1 MQNFHYFC
9 TVEYFGLISS
19 KLNIA
24 VKQVA
29 ATVALLNENAT
40 IPFIARYRKEK
51 TGSLDEVQIAA
62 IAEEYHRCLE
72 IDDRK
77 ATILKT
83 IEEQGKLTDELRM
96 RIEQC
101 WDATE
106 LEDIYLPYKPHR
118 KTRADVARE
127 QGYEPLAQALFA
139 QRREGDEAMRRI
151 GEKLKAKG
159 EEAKKAEEAL
169 QGARDI
175 MAEWISQDEQAR
187 NGMRRE
193 FGYSAMITTKV
204 VKGKADEAEAQK
216 YKDYFAINEPLR
228 RISSHRLLAIR
239 RAEAEGYIR
248 VDISPDSEK
257 ALDKLA
263 RLFLK
268 NNSDAAYQVELAME
282 DSYKR
287 LLKPAIETE
296 AAAASK
302 EKADTEAI
310 RVFADNLRQL
320 LLESPLGQ
328 KRVLAVDPG
337 FRTGCKVVVLSAQ
350 GDLLQ
355 HTVVMLNNK
364 QSIETLQRLV
374 HQYQIEAIAIG
385 NGTASRE
392 AEQMVRVALEAKG
405 DRAPQKSADFSG
417 TPLAT
422 RREVQVFVVSE
433 SGASVYSASK
443 IAREE
448 FPNEDVTV
456 RGAVSIGRRLMD
468 PLAELVKID
477 PKSIGVGQYQHD
489 VNQTRLAE
497 SLQQTVESVVNHVGV
512 DVNTA
517 SKHIL
522 TYISGLGPTLAQNIV
537 NYRSENGP
545 FKSRKELLKVPKM
558 GAKTYEQAAGFLR
571 VTNSDMPLDNSAVHP
586 ESYAIV
592 ERMAKD
598 MGCKVSDLMSEKSL
612 REKID
617 LKKYVTG
624 QVGMP
629 TLKDIMQELEKPSR
643 DPREQIEEWHFDE
656 SVHTIDDLQVGM
668 VLPGII
674 TNISNFGAFCDVGVH
689 KDGLIHI
696 SEMANRRISNPNEVV
711 SLHQHVRV
719 RVIDIDRARGRIQL
733 SLKGV

>member
-1 MQNFHYFC
+1 MEN
-9 TVEYFGLISS
+9 FGLIASH
-19 KLNIA
+19 LGLA

-62 IAEEYHRCLE
+62 IAEEYHHYLE
-72 IDDRK
+72 IEDRK

-83 IEEQGKLTDELRM
+83 IEEQNKLTNELRI

-118 KTRADVARE
+118 KTRADIARE
-127 QGYEPLAQALFA
+127 QGYEPLATAIFE
-139 QRREGDEAMRRI
+139 QRMPLDKI
-151 GEKLKAKG
+151 LHKIQNS
-159 EEAKKAEEAL
+159 EEAL

-175 MAEWISQDEQAR
+175 IAEWISQDEKAR
-187 NGMRRE
+187 NSMRRE
-193 FGYSAMITTKV
+193 FSYTAIITTKV
-204 VKGKADEAEAQK
+204 VKDKANELEAQK
-216 YKDYFAINEPLR
+216 YKDYFAINEPLK

-239 RAEAEGYIR
+239 RAENEGFIR
-248 VDISPDSEK
+248 VDISPDREK

-263 RLFLK
+263 HLYLR

-296 AAAASK
+296 FAASSK
-302 EKADTEAI
+302 EKADAEAI

-350 GDLLQ
+350 GDLLH

-364 QSIETLQRLV
+364 QSIEILQRLV
-374 HQYQIEAIAIG
+374 QQYQIEAIAIG

-392 AEQMVRVALEAKG
+392 TEQMVRVSLDTIASTPYTIHHI
-405 DRAPQKSADFSG
+405 PQI
-417 TPLAT
+417 
-422 RREVQVFVVSE
+422 FVVSE

-489 VNQTRLAE
+489 VNQSRLAG
-497 SLQQTVESVVNHVGV
+497 SLQQTVESVVNSVGV

-537 NYRSENGP
+537 DYRSENGA

-571 VTNSDMPLDNSAVHP
+571 VTNSNMPLDNSAVHP
-586 ESYAIV
+586 ESYPIV
-592 ERMAKD
+592 EKMARD
-598 MGCKVSDLMSEKSL
+598 MGCQVSDLMNNASL
-612 REKID
+612 REMID
-617 LKKYVTG
+617 LKKYVSE

-629 TLKDIMQELEKPSR
+629 TLMDIMRELEKPSR
-643 DPREQIEEWHFDE
+643 DPRQQLEEWHFDE
-656 SVHTIDDLQVGM
+656 NVHTIDDLQVGM
-668 VLPGII
+668 VLPGIV
-674 TNISNFGAFCDVGVH
+674 TNIANFGAFCDIGVH

-696 SEMANRRISNPNEVV
+696 SEMANRRISNPAEVV
-711 SLHQHVRV
+711 NLHQHVMV
-719 RVIDIDRARGRIQL
+719 KVIDIDKSRGRIQL
-733 SLKGV
+733 SLRGV

>member
-1 MQNFHYFC
+1 MTDFSK
-9 TVEYFGLISS
+9 LISS
-19 KLNIA
+19 RIGVA
-24 VKQVA
+24 ATQVA
-29 ATVALLNENAT
+29 ATIALLNENAT
-40 IPFIARYRKEK
+40 IPFIARYRKER
-51 TGSLDEVQIAA
+51 TGSLDEVQISQ
-62 IAEEYHRCLE
+62 IADEYHRYLE

-77 ATILKT
+77 ATILNT
-83 IEEQGKLTDELRM
+83 IAEQGKLTDELRM

-101 WDATE
+101 WDTTE

-127 QGYEPLAQALFA
+127 QGYEPLAQAIFA
-139 QRREGDEAMRRI
+139 QRREGDEAIKRLGKER
-151 GEKLKAKG
+151 
-159 EEAKKAEEAL
+159 EEAL

-175 MAEWISQDEQAR
+175 IAEWINQDERAR
-187 NGMRRE
+187 QSIRRE
-193 FGYSAMITTKV
+193 FSYSAIISTKV
-204 VKGKADEAEAQK
+204 VKGKESDPEAQK
-216 YKDYFAINEPLR
+216 YKDYFSVSEPLR
-228 RISSHRLLAIR
+228 RITSHRLLAIR
-239 RAEAEGYIR
+239 RAENEGFIR
-248 VDISPDSEK
+248 VDISPDREK

-263 RLFLK
+263 HLFLRS
-268 NNSDAAYQVELAME
+268 NSDVSYQVEQAME

-296 AAAASK
+296 FAANSK

-310 RVFADNLRQL
+310 QVFANNLRQL

-328 KRVLAVDPG
+328 KRVLAIDPG

-350 GDLLQ
+350 GDLLH
-355 HTVVMLNNK
+355 HTVVFLNTK
-364 QSIETLQRLV
+364 QATTTLQSLI

-392 AEQMVRVALEAKG
+392 TEQMVRFAIENYELRIKNS
-405 DRAPQKSADFSG
+405 P
-417 TPLAT
+417 
-422 RREVQVFVVSE
+422 QVFVVSE
-433 SGASVYSASK
+433 SGASIYSASK

-448 FPNEDVTV
+448 FPHEDVTV

-489 VNQTRLAE
+489 VNQTRLGE
-497 SLQQTVESVVNHVGV
+497 SLQQTVESVVNCVGV

-537 NYRSENGP
+537 NYRQENGAFP
-545 FKSRKELLKVPKM
+545 NRKALLKVPKM

-571 VTNSDMPLDNSAVHP
+571 VTNSDNPLDNSAVHP

-598 MGCKVSDLMSEKSL
+598 LHCTVADLMQQPEL
-612 REKID
+612 RKQID
-617 LKKYVTG
+617 LSRYVTNA
-624 QVGMP
+624 VGIP
-629 TLKDIMQELEKPSR
+629 TLTDILRELEKPSR
-643 DPREQIEEWHFDE
+643 DPRTQLEEFHFDE

-674 TNISNFGAFCDVGVH
+674 TNIANFGAFCDIGVH

-696 SEMANRRISNPNEVV
+696 SEMANRRISSPNEVV
-711 SLHQHVRV
+711 SLHQQVRV
-719 RVIDIDRARGRIQL
+719 RVIDIDYARGRIQL
-733 SLKGV
+733 SLK

>member
-1 MQNFHYFC
+1 M
-9 TVEYFGLISS
+9 EYFGLISNKIGVS
-19 KLNIA
+19 A
-24 VKQVA
+24 KQIA

-62 IAEEYHRCLE
+62 IADEYHRYLE
-72 IDDRK
+72 IEDRK

-83 IEEQGKLTDELRM
+83 IEEQGKLTNELRA
-96 RIEQC
+96 RIEQS

-127 QGYEPLAQALFA
+127 QGYEPLALALFE
-139 QRREGDEAMRRI
+139 QKRE
-151 GEKLKAKG
+151 G
-159 EEAKKAEEAL
+159 EEAIKRLGEKRDEAL

-175 MAEWISQDEQAR
+175 IAEWISQDEKAR
-187 NGMRRE
+187 NSIRRE
-193 FGYSAMITTKV
+193 FTYSALLTTKV
-204 VKGKADEAEAQK
+204 VKGKETEEEAQK
-216 YKDYFAINEPLR
+216 YRDYFAVKEPLK

-248 VDISPDSEK
+248 VDISPDGEK

-263 RLFLK
+263 HLFLK
-268 NNSDAAYQVELAME
+268 TNSDATYQVELAME

-287 LLKPAIETE
+287 LLKPSIETE
-296 AAAASK
+296 FAALSK
-302 EKADTEAI
+302 DKADEEAI
-310 RVFADNLRQL
+310 RVFAQNLRQL

-328 KRVLAVDPG
+328 KRVLALDPG
-337 FRTGCKVVVLSAQ
+337 FRTGCKTVVLNAQ
-350 GDLLQ
+350 GDLLF
-355 HTVVMLNNK
+355 HTVVFVNNVASTK
-364 QSIETLQRLV
+364 TLQQLIA
-374 HQYQIEAIAIG
+374 QYQIEAIAIG

-392 AEQMVRVALEAKG
+392 TEQMVRVALE
-405 DRAPQKSADFSG
+405 SLTHHT
-417 TPLAT
+417 TP
-422 RREVQVFVVSE
+422 QVFVVSE

-448 FPNEDVTV
+448 FPDEDVTV

-489 VNQTRLAE
+489 VNQTRLGE

-522 TYISGLGPTLAQNIV
+522 TYISGLGPAIAQNIV
-537 NYRSENGP
+537 NYRSENGAFP
-545 FKSRKELLKVPKM
+545 NRKALLKVPKM

-571 VTNSDMPLDNSAVHP
+571 VTNSDNVLDNSAVHP
-586 ESYAIV
+586 ESYGIV
-592 ERMAKD
+592 EQMAKD
-598 MGCKVSDLMSEKSL
+598 LRCKVADLMSNAEL
-612 REKID
+612 RKQID
-617 LKKYVTG
+617 LQRYVTDK
-624 QVGMP
+624 VGLP
-629 TLKDIMQELEKPSR
+629 TLQDIIKELEKPSR
-643 DPREQIEEWHFDE
+643 DPREQLEEWHFDE
-656 SVHTIDDLQVGM
+656 NVHTINDLQVGM
-668 VLPGII
+668 VLPGIV
-674 TNISNFGAFCDVGVH
+674 TNIANFGAFVDVGVH

-696 SEMANRRISNPNEVV
+696 SEMANRRINNPSEVV
-711 SLHQHVRV
+711 SLHQHVMV
-719 RVIDIDRARGRIQL
+719 KVIDIDKSRGRIQL
-733 SLKGV
+733 SLKK

>member
-1 MQNFHYFC
+1 MTDFSK
-9 TVEYFGLISS
+9 LISS
-19 KLNIA
+19 HIGVA
-24 VKQVA
+24 AAQVA
-29 ATVALLNENAT
+29 ATIALLNENAT
-40 IPFIARYRKEK
+40 IPFIARYRKER
-51 TGSLDEVQIAA
+51 TGSLDEVQISK
-62 IAEEYHRCLE
+62 IADEYHRFLE
-72 IDDRK
+72 LDDRK

-83 IEEQGKLTDELRM
+83 IEEQGKLTTELRQ
-96 RIEQC
+96 RIEQS

-127 QGYEPLAQALFA
+127 QGLEPLAIAIFA
-139 QRREGDEAMRRI
+139 QRKE
-151 GEKLKAKG
+151 G
-159 EEAKKAEEAL
+159 EEAMKRLGDKREESL

-175 MAEWISQDEQAR
+175 IAEWISQDEKAR
-187 NGMRRE
+187 NDIRRE
-193 FGYSAMITTKV
+193 FTYTAMITTKL
-204 VKGKADEAEAQK
+204 VKSKEDDPEAQK

-239 RAEAEGYIR
+239 RAESEGFIR
-248 VDISPDSEK
+248 VDISPDREK

-263 RLFLK
+263 YQFLR
-268 NNSDAAYQVELAME
+268 NNNDAAYQVELAME

-296 AAAASK
+296 FAASSK
-302 EKADTEAI
+302 EKADAEAI

-328 KRVLAVDPG
+328 KRVMALDPG

-350 GDLLQ
+350 GDLLK
-355 HTVVMLNNK
+355 HTVVFLNTK
-364 QSIETLQRLV
+364 QASDTLQQLI

-392 AEQMVRVALEAKG
+392 TEQMVRFAIG
-405 DRAPQKSADFSG
+405 DK
-417 TPLAT
+417 AT
-422 RREVQVFVVSE
+422 EPQVFVVSE

-448 FPNEDVTV
+448 FPDEDVTV

-489 VNQTRLAE
+489 VNQSRLAE
-497 SLQQTVESVVNHVGV
+497 SLQQTVESVVNRVGV

-537 NYRSENGP
+537 NYRQEHGAFPN
-545 FKSRKELLKVPKM
+545 RKALLKVPKM

-571 VTNSDMPLDNSAVHP
+571 VTNSDNVLDNSAVHP
-586 ESYAIV
+586 ESYPIV

-598 MGCKVSDLMSEKSL
+598 LDCTVSDLMTKEEL
-612 REKID
+612 RKKID
-617 LKKYVTG
+617 LQRYVSAE
-624 QVGMP
+624 VGLP
-629 TLKDIMQELEKPSR
+629 TLTDILHELEKPSR
-643 DPREQIEEWHFDE
+643 DPRTQIEEFHFDD
-656 SVHTIDDLQVGM
+656 SVHSIEDLQVGM

-674 TNISNFGAFCDVGVH
+674 TNIANFGAFCDIGVH

-696 SEMANRRISNPNEVV
+696 SEMTTRRINNPSEIV

-719 RVIDIDRARGRIQL
+719 RVIDIDQARGRIQL
-733 SLKGV
+733 SLKS

>member
-1 MQNFHYFC
+1 MTDFS
-9 TVEYFGLISS
+9 TIISS
-19 KLNIA
+19 RIGVA
-24 VKQVA
+24 ATQVA
-29 ATVALLNENAT
+29 ATIALLNENAT
-40 IPFIARYRKEK
+40 IPFIARYRKER
-51 TGSLDEVQIAA
+51 TGSLDEVQISQ
-62 IAEEYHRCLE
+62 IAEEYHRFLE
-72 IDDRK
+72 IDERK

-83 IEEQGKLTDELRM
+83 IDEQGKLTDELQR
-96 RIEQC
+96 RIEQS

-127 QGYEPLAQALFA
+127 QGLEPLATAIFA
-139 QRREGDEAMRRI
+139 QKRE
-151 GEKLKAKG
+151 G
-159 EEAKKAEEAL
+159 EEAIRRLGKEREASL

-175 MAEWISQDEQAR
+175 IAEWISQDEHAR
-187 NGMRRE
+187 QQIRRE
-193 FGYSAMITTKV
+193 FSYSAIITTKV
-204 VKGKADEAEAQK
+204 IKGKESDPEAQK
-216 YKDYFAINEPLR
+216 YKDYFAVNEPLR

-239 RAEAEGYIR
+239 RAENEGFIR
-248 VDISPDSEK
+248 VDISPDREK

-263 RLFLK
+263 HCFLRSS
-268 NNSDAAYQVELAME
+268 SDASYQVELAME

-287 LLKPAIETE
+287 LLKPSIETE
-296 AAAASK
+296 FAASSK
-302 EKADTEAI
+302 EKADAEAI

-328 KRVLAVDPG
+328 KRVLALDPG

-350 GDLLQ
+350 GDLLK
-355 HTVVMLNNK
+355 HTVVFLNTK
-364 QSIETLQRLV
+364 QATDTIQQLV

-392 AEQMVRVALEAKG
+392 TEQMVRFALSNTPSPIANSQSPIAN
-405 DRAPQKSADFSG
+405 RQSPQ
-417 TPLAT
+417 L
-422 RREVQVFVVSE
+422 FVVSE

-443 IAREE
+443 TAREE
-448 FPNEDVTV
+448 FPDEDVTV

-497 SLQQTVESVVNHVGV
+497 SLQQTVESVVNRVGV

-522 TYISGLGPTLAQNIV
+522 TYISGLGPALAQNIV
-537 NYRSENGP
+537 NYRQEHGAFPN
-545 FKSRKELLKVPKM
+545 RKALLKVPKM

-571 VTNSDMPLDNSAVHP
+571 VTNSDNPLDNSAVHP

-598 MGCKVSDLMSEKSL
+598 LRCTVSNLMSRADL
-612 REKID
+612 RQQID
-617 LKKYVTG
+617 LPRYVTNE
-624 QVGMP
+624 VGIP
-629 TLKDIMQELEKPSR
+629 TLTDILRELEKPSR
-643 DPREQIEEWHFDE
+643 DPRTQLEEFHFDE

-674 TNISNFGAFCDVGVH
+674 TNIANFGAFCDLGVH

-696 SEMANRRISNPNEVV
+696 SEMANRRISNPSEVV

-733 SLKGV
+733 SLKQQ

>member
-1 MQNFHYFC
+1 MTDFS
-9 TVEYFGLISS
+9 TIISS
-19 KLNIA
+19 RIGVA
-24 VKQVA
+24 ATQVA
-29 ATVALLNENAT
+29 ATITLLNENAT
-40 IPFIARYRKEK
+40 IPFIARYRKER
-51 TGSLDEVQIAA
+51 TGSLDEVQISQ
-62 IAEEYHRCLE
+62 IAEEYHRFLE
-72 IDDRK
+72 IDERK
-77 ATILKT
+77 TTILKT
-83 IEEQGKLTDELRM
+83 IEEQGKLSDELRA
-96 RIEQC
+96 RIDKS

-127 QGYEPLAQALFA
+127 QGYEPLAQAIFA
-139 QRREGDEAMRRI
+139 QKREGDEAIRRL
-151 GEKLKAKG
+151 GKERD
-159 EEAKKAEEAL
+159 EAL

-175 MAEWISQDEQAR
+175 IAEWISQDEKAR
-187 NGMRRE
+187 QNIRRE
-193 FGYSAMITTKV
+193 FVYSAIITTKV
-204 VKGKADEAEAQK
+204 VKGKENEPEAQK
-216 YKDYFAINEPLR
+216 YKDYFAVSEPLR

-239 RAEAEGYIR
+239 RAENEGFIR
-248 VDISPDSEK
+248 VDISPDREK

-263 RLFLK
+263 LLFLRS
-268 NNSDAAYQVELAME
+268 NSEVSYQVELAME

-296 AAAASK
+296 FAASSK
-302 EKADTEAI
+302 EQADTEAI

-328 KRVLAVDPG
+328 KRVLALDPG

-350 GDLLQ
+350 GDLLH
-355 HTVVMLNNK
+355 HTVVFLNTK
-364 QSIETLQRLV
+364 QAITSLESLI

-392 AEQMVRVALEAKG
+392 TEQMVRVVIENYELRIKNSATTQHAKCKIQHS
-405 DRAPQKSADFSG
+405 P
-417 TPLAT
+417 
-422 RREVQVFVVSE
+422 QVFVVSE

-443 IAREE
+443 TAREE
-448 FPNEDVTV
+448 FPDEDVTV

-489 VNQTRLAE
+489 VNQTRLGE
-497 SLQQTVESVVNHVGV
+497 SLQQTVESVVNSVGV

-522 TYISGLGPTLAQNIV
+522 TYISGLGPALAQNIV
-537 NYRSENGP
+537 TYRQEHGAFPN
-545 FKSRKELLKVPKM
+545 RKALLQVPKM

-571 VTNSDMPLDNSAVHP
+571 VTNSENPLDNSAVHP

-598 MGCKVSDLMSEKSL
+598 LRCTVSDLMQRAEL
-612 REKID
+612 RQKID
-617 LKKYVTG
+617 LQRYVTHE
-624 QVGMP
+624 VGIP
-629 TLKDIMQELEKPSR
+629 TLTDILHELEKPSR
-643 DPREQIEEWHFDE
+643 DPRTQLEEFHFEE

-674 TNISNFGAFCDVGVH
+674 TNIANFGAFCDVGVH

-696 SEMANRRISNPNEVV
+696 SEMANRRIGSPNEIV

-719 RVIDIDRARGRIQL
+719 RVIDIDHARGRIQL
-733 SLKGV
+733 SLKQV

>member
-1 MQNFHYFC
+1 MTDFS
-9 TVEYFGLISS
+9 TIISS
-19 KLNIA
+19 RIGVA
-24 VKQVA
+24 ATQVA
-29 ATVALLNENAT
+29 ATIALLNENAT
-40 IPFIARYRKEK
+40 IPFIARYRKER
-51 TGSLDEVQIAA
+51 TGSLDEVQISQ
-62 IAEEYHRCLE
+62 ITEEYHRFLE
-72 IDDRK
+72 IAERK
-77 ATILKT
+77 TTILKT
-83 IEEQGKLTDELRM
+83 IEEQGKLSDELRA
-96 RIEQC
+96 RINKS

-127 QGYEPLAQALFA
+127 QGYEPLAQAIFA
-139 QRREGDEAMRRI
+139 QKREGDEAIRRL
-151 GEKLKAKG
+151 GKERDA
-159 EEAKKAEEAL
+159 AL

-175 MAEWISQDEQAR
+175 IAEWISQDEKAR
-187 NGMRRE
+187 QNIRRE
-193 FGYSAMITTKV
+193 FGYSAIISTKV
-204 VKGKADEAEAQK
+204 VKGKENEPEAQK
-216 YKDYFAINEPLR
+216 YKDYFAVSEPLR

-239 RAEAEGYIR
+239 RAENEGFIR
-248 VDISPDSEK
+248 VDISPDREK

-263 RLFLK
+263 LLFLHS
-268 NNSDAAYQVELAME
+268 NSEVSYQVELAME

-296 AAAASK
+296 FAASSK
-302 EKADTEAI
+302 EQADTEAI

-328 KRVLAVDPG
+328 KRVLALDPG

-350 GDLLQ
+350 GDLLH
-355 HTVVMLNNK
+355 HTVVFLNTK
-364 QSIETLQRLV
+364 QAITSLESLI

-392 AEQMVRVALEAKG
+392 TEQMVRVVIENYELRIKNSATTQHAKCKIQHS
-405 DRAPQKSADFSG
+405 P
-417 TPLAT
+417 
-422 RREVQVFVVSE
+422 QVFVVSE

-443 IAREE
+443 TAREE
-448 FPNEDVTV
+448 FPDEDVTV

-489 VNQTRLAE
+489 VNQTRLGE
-497 SLQQTVESVVNHVGV
+497 SLQQTVESVVNSVGV

-522 TYISGLGPTLAQNIV
+522 TYISGLGPALAQNIV
-537 NYRSENGP
+537 NYRQEHGAFPN
-545 FKSRKELLKVPKM
+545 RKALLQVPKM

-571 VTNSDMPLDNSAVHP
+571 VTNSENPLDNSAVHP

-598 MGCKVSDLMSEKSL
+598 LRCTVSELMQRAEL
-612 REKID
+612 RQKID
-617 LKKYVTG
+617 LQRYVTHE
-624 QVGMP
+624 VGIP
-629 TLKDIMQELEKPSR
+629 TLTDILQELEKPSR
-643 DPREQIEEWHFDE
+643 DPRTQLEEFHFEE

-674 TNISNFGAFCDVGVH
+674 TNIANFGAFCDVGVH

-696 SEMANRRISNPNEVV
+696 SEMANRRISSPNEIV

-719 RVIDIDRARGRIQL
+719 RVIDIDHARGRIQL
-733 SLKGV
+733 SLKQV

>member
-1 MQNFHYFC
+1 MTDFSK
-9 TVEYFGLISS
+9 LISS
-19 KLNIA
+19 RIGVA
-24 VKQVA
+24 ATQVA
-29 ATVALLNENAT
+29 ATIALLNENAT
-40 IPFIARYRKEK
+40 IPFIARYRKER
-51 TGSLDEVQIAA
+51 TGSLDEVQISQVAD
-62 IAEEYHRCLE
+62 EYHRFLE
-72 IDDRK
+72 LDDRK

-83 IEEQGKLTDELRM
+83 IDEQGKLTPELRQ
-96 RIEQC
+96 RINLC
-101 WDATE
+101 WNATE

-118 KTRADVARE
+118 KTRADLARE
-127 QGYEPLAQALFA
+127 QGYEPLAKAIFEQKISL
-139 QRREGDEAMRRI
+139 DRI
-151 GEKLKAKG
+151 NPGIAVTPGTPNWET
-159 EEAKKAEEAL
+159 AL

-175 MAEWISQDEQAR
+175 IAEWISQDEHAR
-187 NGMRRE
+187 NDIRRE
-193 FGYSAMITTKV
+193 FSYTATITTKLI
-204 VKGKADEAEAQK
+204 KGKESDPEAQK
-216 YKDYFAINEPLR
+216 YRDYFAINEPLR

-239 RAEAEGYIR
+239 RAESEGFIR

-263 RLFLK
+263 HRFLRSA
-268 NNSDAAYQVELAME
+268 SDTSYQVELAME

-296 AAAASK
+296 FAASSK

-310 RVFADNLRQL
+310 RVFVDNLRQL

-328 KRVLAVDPG
+328 KRVLALDPG
-337 FRTGCKVVVLSAQ
+337 FRTGCKLVVLSAQ
-350 GDLLQ
+350 GDLLH
-355 HTVVMLNNK
+355 HTVIFLNTK
-364 QSIETLQRLV
+364 QATTTLQTLI

-392 AEQMVRVALEAKG
+392 SEQMVRVAIEKNS
-405 DRAPQKSADFSG
+405 P
-417 TPLAT
+417 
-422 RREVQVFVVSE
+422 QVFVVSE

-443 IAREE
+443 TAREE

-489 VNQTRLAE
+489 VNQTRLGE

-537 NYRSENGP
+537 NYRSEHGAFPN
-545 FKSRKELLKVPKM
+545 RKALLKVPKM

-571 VTNSDMPLDNSAVHP
+571 VTNSDNPLDNSAVHP

-598 MGCKVSDLMSEKSL
+598 LHCTVTDLMQQSEL
-612 REKID
+612 RKQIN
-617 LKKYVTG
+617 LQRYVTD
-624 QVGMP
+624 QVGIP
-629 TLKDIMQELEKPSR
+629 TLTDILHELEKPSR
-643 DPREQIEEWHFDE
+643 DPRTQIEEFHFED
-656 SVHTIDDLQVGM
+656 SVHTIEDLQVGM

-674 TNISNFGAFCDVGVH
+674 TNIANFGAFCDVGVH

-696 SEMANRRISNPNEVV
+696 SEMANRRISSPSEVV

-719 RVIDIDRARGRIQL
+719 KVIDIDRARGRIQL
-733 SLKGV
+733 SLKQ

>member
-1 MQNFHYFC
+1 MLFFLYLC
-9 TVEYFGLISS
+9 SVEYFGLISS
-19 KLNIA
+19 RLGIA
-24 VKQVA
+24 AGQVA
-29 ATVALLNENAT
+29 ATISLLNENAT

-62 IAEEYHRCLE
+62 IAEEYRRCLE

-77 ATILKT
+77 ATILNT
-83 IEEQGKLTDELRM
+83 IEEQGKLTAELRA

-101 WDATE
+101 WDSTE

-127 QGYEPLAQALFA
+127 QGYEPLAIAIFA
-139 QRREGDEAMRRI
+139 QKREGDEAMRRL

-159 EEAKKAEEAL
+159 EEAQKAEEAL

-175 MAEWISQDEQAR
+175 MAEWMSQDEKAR
-187 NGMRRE
+187 NSMRRE
-193 FGYSAMITTKV
+193 FAYSAMITTKV
-204 VKGKADEAEAQK
+204 VKGKEGEEEAQK
-216 YKDYFAINEPLR
+216 YRDYFSINEPLR

-239 RAEAEGYIR
+239 RAESEGYIR
-248 VDISPDSEK
+248 VDISPDREK

-263 RLFLK
+263 HLYLH

-296 AAAASK
+296 FAASSK

-310 RVFADNLRQL
+310 QVFANNLRQL

-350 GDLLQ
+350 GDLLH
-355 HTVVMLNNK
+355 HTVVMLNNR
-364 QSIETLQRLV
+364 QSTLTLQQLV
-374 HQYQIEAIAIG
+374 SQYGIEAIAIG

-405 DRAPQKSADFSG
+405 DE
-417 TPLAT
+417 AT

-468 PLAELVKID
+468 PLAELVKIE

-489 VNQTRLAE
+489 VNQTRLTE
-497 SLQQTVESVVNHVGV
+497 SLQQTVESVVNSVGV

-522 TYISGLGPTLAQNIV
+522 TYISGLGPALAQNIV

-545 FKSRKELLKVPKM
+545 FKNRKALLKVPKM

-571 VTNSDMPLDNSAVHP
+571 VTNSEMPLDNSAVHP
-586 ESYAIV
+586 ESYPIV
-592 ERMAKD
+592 EQMAKD
-598 MGCKVSDLMSEKSL
+598 LGCQVNDLMSDATL
-612 REKID
+612 RAKID
-617 LKKYVTG
+617 LKRYVTA

-629 TLKDIMQELEKPSR
+629 TLMDIIKELEKPSR
-643 DPREQIEEWHFDE
+643 DPREQIEEFHFDE

-668 VLPGII
+668 ILPGII
-674 TNISNFGAFCDVGVH
+674 TNISNFGAFCDIGVH

-696 SEMANRRISNPNEVV
+696 SEMANRRINNPSEVV

-719 RVIDIDRARGRIQL
+719 RVIDIDKVRGRIQL
-733 SLKGV
+733 SLRKV

>member
-1 MQNFHYFC
+1 MG
-9 TVEYFGLISS
+9 V
-19 KLNIA
+19 A
-24 VKQVA
+24 AKQVA

-62 IAEEYHRCLE
+62 IADEYHRFLE
-72 IDDRK
+72 IEDRK

-83 IEEQGKLTDELRM
+83 IDEQGKLTDELRA
-96 RIEQC
+96 RIDKS
-101 WDATE
+101 WDLTE

-127 QGYEPLAQALFA
+127 QGYEPLAEAIFE
-139 QRREGDEAMRRI
+139 QRREGDEAMRQL
-151 GEKLKAKG
+151 GERLKAKG
-159 EEAKKAEEAL
+159 EEAQKAEAAL

-175 MAEWISQDEQAR
+175 IAEWISQDEQAR
-187 NGMRRE
+187 NGVRRE
-193 FGYSAMITTKV
+193 FNYSAILTTKV
-204 VKGKADEAEAQK
+204 VKGKENDEEAQK
-216 YKDYFAINEPLR
+216 YRDYFAVKEPLK

-239 RAEAEGYIR
+239 RAEAEGFIR

-263 RLFLK
+263 RQFLK
-268 NNSDAAYQVELAME
+268 TNSDTTYQVELAME

-287 LLKPAIETE
+287 LLKPSIETE
-296 AAAASK
+296 FAAMSK
-302 EKADTEAI
+302 EKADEEAI
-310 RVFADNLRQL
+310 RVFAQNLRQL

-328 KRVLAVDPG
+328 KRVLALDPG
-337 FRTGCKVVVLSAQ
+337 FRTGCKTVVLSAQ
-350 GDLLQ
+350 GDLLH
-355 HTVVMLNNK
+355 HTVVYVNNVASTK
-364 QSIETLQRLV
+364 TLQQLIA
-374 HQYQIEAIAIG
+374 QYQIEAIAIG

-392 AEQMVRVALEAKG
+392 CEQMVRVAIEAMGRIGDEAKG
-405 DRAPQKSADFSG
+405 E
-417 TPLAT
+417 
-422 RREVQVFVVSE
+422 RREAQIFVVSE

-448 FPNEDVTV
+448 FPDEDVTV

-489 VNQTRLAE
+489 VNQTRLGE

-522 TYISGLGPTLAQNIV
+522 TYVSGLGPALAQNIV
-537 NYRSENGP
+537 NYRSENGA
-545 FKSRKELLKVPKM
+545 FLNRKALLKVPKM

-571 VTNSDMPLDNSAVHP
+571 VTNSDNPLDNSAVHP
-586 ESYAIV
+586 ESYGIV
-592 ERMAKD
+592 EQMAKD
-598 MGCKVSDLMSEKSL
+598 LHCKVADLMNNAEL
-612 REKID
+612 RKQID
-617 LKKYVTG
+617 LQRYITDK
-624 QVGMP
+624 VGMP
-629 TLKDIMQELEKPSR
+629 TLQDILRELEKPSR
-643 DPREQIEEWHFDE
+643 DPREQLEEWHFDE
-656 SVHTIDDLQVGM
+656 NVHTIDDLQIGM
-668 VLPGII
+668 VLPGIV
-674 TNISNFGAFCDVGVH
+674 TNIANFGAFCDIGVH

-711 SLHQHVRV
+711 TLHQHVMV
-719 RVIDIDRARGRIQL
+719 KVIDIDKSRGRIQL
-733 SLKGV
+733 SLKGGGQ

>member
-1 MQNFHYFC
+1 MIDFSK
-9 TVEYFGLISS
+9 LISS
-19 KLNIA
+19 RIGVA
-24 VKQVA
+24 ATQVA
-29 ATVALLNENAT
+29 ATIALLNENAT
-40 IPFIARYRKEK
+40 IPFIARYRKER
-51 TGSLDEVQIAA
+51 TGSLDEVQISQ
-62 IAEEYHRCLE
+62 IADEYHRYLE

-77 ATILKT
+77 ATILNT
-83 IEEQGKLTDELRM
+83 IAEQGKLTDELRM

-101 WDATE
+101 WDTTE

-127 QGYEPLAQALFA
+127 QGYEPLAQAIFA
-139 QRREGDEAMRRI
+139 QKREGDEAIKRLGKER
-151 GEKLKAKG
+151 
-159 EEAKKAEEAL
+159 EEAL

-175 MAEWISQDEQAR
+175 IAEWINQDERAR
-187 NGMRRE
+187 QSIRRE
-193 FGYSAMITTKV
+193 FSYSAIISTKV
-204 VKGKADEAEAQK
+204 VKGKESDPEAQK
-216 YKDYFAINEPLR
+216 YKDYFSVSEPLR
-228 RISSHRLLAIR
+228 RITSHRLLAIR
-239 RAEAEGYIR
+239 RAENEGFIR
-248 VDISPDSEK
+248 VDISPDREK

-263 RLFLK
+263 HLFLRS
-268 NNSDAAYQVELAME
+268 NSDVSYQVEQAME

-296 AAAASK
+296 FAANSK

-310 RVFADNLRQL
+310 QVFANNLRQL

-328 KRVLAVDPG
+328 KRVLAIDPG

-350 GDLLQ
+350 GDLLH
-355 HTVVMLNNK
+355 HTVVFLNTK
-364 QSIETLQRLV
+364 QATTTLQSLI

-392 AEQMVRVALEAKG
+392 TEQMVRFAIENYELRIKHS
-405 DRAPQKSADFSG
+405 P
-417 TPLAT
+417 
-422 RREVQVFVVSE
+422 QVFVVSE

-443 IAREE
+443 TAREE
-448 FPNEDVTV
+448 FPHEDVTV

-489 VNQTRLAE
+489 VNQTRLGE
-497 SLQQTVESVVNHVGV
+497 SLQQTVESVVNCVGV

-537 NYRSENGP
+537 NYRQENGAFP
-545 FKSRKELLKVPKM
+545 NRKALLKVPKM

-571 VTNSDMPLDNSAVHP
+571 VTNSDNPLDNSAVHP

-598 MGCKVSDLMSEKSL
+598 LHCTVADLMQQSEL
-612 REKID
+612 RKQID
-617 LKKYVTG
+617 LSRYVTHA
-624 QVGMP
+624 VGIP
-629 TLKDIMQELEKPSR
+629 TLTDILRELEKPSR
-643 DPREQIEEWHFDE
+643 DPRTQLEEFHFDE

-674 TNISNFGAFCDVGVH
+674 TNIANFGAFCDIGVH

-696 SEMANRRISNPNEVV
+696 SEMANRRISSPNEVV
-711 SLHQHVRV
+711 SLHQQVRV
-719 RVIDIDRARGRIQL
+719 RVKDIDYARGRIQL
-733 SLKGV
+733 SLK

>member
-1 MQNFHYFC
+1 MKFL
-9 TVEYFGLISS
+9 GLIAN
-19 KLNIA
+19 KIGIA
-24 VKQVA
+24 EKQVE
-29 ATVALLNENAT
+29 ATVALLNDNAT

-62 IAEEYHRCLE
+62 IADEYHRYLE

-83 IEEQGKLTDELRM
+83 IDEQGKLTAELKA
-96 RIEQC
+96 RIEQS
-101 WDATE
+101 WDLTE

-127 QGYEPLAQALFA
+127 QGYEPLAKAIFE
-139 QRREGDEAMRRI
+139 QRAAGDEAI
-151 GEKLKAKG
+151 KKLGDKR
-159 EEAKKAEEAL
+159 EEAL

-175 MAEWISQDEQAR
+175 IAEWISQDEQAR
-187 NGMRRE
+187 NSIRRE
-193 FGYSAMITTKV
+193 FNYSAVLTTKV
-204 VKGKADEAEAQK
+204 VKGDKAKGDEAQK
-216 YKDYFAINEPLR
+216 YRDYFAVNEPLK
-228 RISSHRLLAIR
+228 RITSHRLLAIR
-239 RAEAEGYIR
+239 RAEAEGFIR

-268 NNSDAAYQVELAME
+268 TNSDTTYQVELAME

-287 LLKPAIETE
+287 LLKPSIETE
-296 AAAASK
+296 FAAASK
-302 EKADTEAI
+302 EKADEEAI
-310 RVFADNLRQL
+310 RVFAQNLRQL

-328 KRVLAVDPG
+328 KRVLALDPG
-337 FRTGCKVVVLSAQ
+337 FRTGCKTVVLSAQ
-350 GDLLQ
+350 GDLLY
-355 HTVVMLNNK
+355 HTVVFVNNVASTK
-364 QSIETLQRLV
+364 TLQQLIA
-374 HQYQIEAIAIG
+374 QYQIEAIAIG

-392 AEQMVRVALEAKG
+392 TEQMVRVALEAMKH
-405 DRAPQKSADFSG
+405 
-417 TPLAT
+417 
-422 RREVQVFVVSE
+422 EVPQVFVVSE

-448 FPNEDVTV
+448 FPDEDVTV

-489 VNQTRLAE
+489 VNQARLGE

-522 TYISGLGPTLAQNIV
+522 TYVSGLGPALAQNIV
-537 NYRSENGP
+537 NYRSENGA
-545 FKSRKELLKVPKM
+545 FVNRKALLKVPKM
-558 GAKTYEQAAGFLR
+558 GAKTFEQAAGFLR
-571 VTNSDMPLDNSAVHP
+571 ITNSDNPLDNSAVHP
-586 ESYAIV
+586 ESYSIV
-592 ERMAKD
+592 EKMAKD
-598 MGCKVSDLMSEKSL
+598 LKCSVSDLMSNATL

-617 LKKYVTG
+617 LQRYVSDK
-624 QVGMP
+624 VGMP
-629 TLKDIMQELEKPSR
+629 TLQDIMRELEKPSR
-643 DPREQIEEWHFDE
+643 DPREQLEEWHFDE

-668 VLPGII
+668 VLPGIV
-674 TNISNFGAFCDVGVH
+674 TNIANFGAFVDIGVH
-689 KDGLIHI
+689 KDGLVHI

-719 RVIDIDRARGRIQL
+719 RVIDIDKGRGRIQL
-733 SLKGV
+733 SLKV

>member
-1 MQNFHYFC
+1 MTDFSR
-9 TVEYFGLISS
+9 LIASR
-19 KLNIA
+19 IGVA
-24 VKQVA
+24 ATQVA
-29 ATVALLNENAT
+29 ATIALLNENAT
-40 IPFIARYRKEK
+40 IPFIARYRKER
-51 TGSLDEVQIAA
+51 TGSLDEVQIAT
-62 IAEEYHRCLE
+62 IADEYHRFLE

-83 IEEQGKLTDELRM
+83 IEEQGKLTPELRQ
-96 RIEQC
+96 RIEQS

-127 QGYEPLAQALFA
+127 QGYEPIAQAIFE
-139 QRREGDEAMRRI
+139 Q
-151 GEKLKAKG
+151 KLPLNKILPPSTSS
-159 EEAKKAEEAL
+159 ELAL

-175 MAEWISQDEQAR
+175 MAEWISQDERAR
-187 NGMRRE
+187 QNIRRE
-193 FGYSAMITTKV
+193 FGYSAIITTKV
-204 VKGKADEAEAQK
+204 VKGKESDTEAQK

-239 RAEAEGYIR
+239 RAENEGIIR
-248 VDISPDSEK
+248 VDISPDREK

-263 RLFLK
+263 HLFLRS
-268 NNSDAAYQVELAME
+268 NSDTSYQVELAME

-296 AAAASK
+296 FAASSK

-328 KRVLAVDPG
+328 KRVLAIDPG

-350 GDLLQ
+350 GDLLH
-355 HTVVMLNNK
+355 HTVVMLNTK
-364 QSIETLQRLV
+364 AATTTLQTLI

-392 AEQMVRVALEAKG
+392 TEQMVRIALETIPHTASTLHHT
-405 DRAPQKSADFSG
+405 PQ
-417 TPLAT
+417 L
-422 RREVQVFVVSE
+422 FVVSE

-443 IAREE
+443 LAREE

-489 VNQTRLAE
+489 VNQTRLTE

-537 NYRSENGP
+537 NYRSENGAFP
-545 FKSRKELLKVPKM
+545 NRKALLKVPKM
-558 GAKTYEQAAGFLR
+558 GAKTFEQAAGFLR
-571 VTNSDMPLDNSAVHP
+571 ITNSDNILDNSAVHP
-586 ESYAIV
+586 ESYPIV

-598 MGCKVSDLMSEKSL
+598 LHCTVAELMQRAEL
-612 REKID
+612 RQQIN
-617 LKKYVTG
+617 LQHYVTDT
-624 QVGMP
+624 VGIP
-629 TLKDIMQELEKPSR
+629 TLTDILRELEKPSR
-643 DPREQIEEWHFDE
+643 DPRTQIEEFHFDE

-674 TNISNFGAFCDVGVH
+674 TNIANFGAFCDVGVH

-696 SEMANRRISNPNEVV
+696 SEMANRRISNPSEVV
-711 SLHQHVRV
+711 ALHQHVRV
-719 RVIDIDRARGRIQL
+719 RVIDIDRQRGRIQL
-733 SLKGV
+733 SLKQ

>member
-1 MQNFHYFC
+1 MTDFSK
-9 TVEYFGLISS
+9 LISS
-19 KLNIA
+19 QIGVA
-24 VKQVA
+24 ATQVA
-29 ATVALLNENAT
+29 ATIALLNENAT
-40 IPFIARYRKEK
+40 IPFIARYRKER
-51 TGSLDEVQIAA
+51 TGSLDEVQISS
-62 IAEEYHRCLE
+62 IADEYHRYLE
-72 IDDRK
+72 LDDRK

-83 IEEQGKLTDELRM
+83 IDEQGKLTEELRL
-96 RIEQC
+96 RIDQC

-106 LEDIYLPYKPHR
+106 LEDIYLPYKPRR

-127 QGYEPLAQALFA
+127 QGWEPLAITLFA
-139 QRREGDEAMRRI
+139 QKRE
-151 GEKLKAKG
+151 G
-159 EEAKKAEEAL
+159 EEAIKRLGEKREEAL

-175 MAEWISQDEQAR
+175 IAEWISQDERAR
-187 NGMRRE
+187 NNIRRE
-193 FGYSAMITTKV
+193 FSYSAIISTKV
-204 VKGKADEAEAQK
+204 VKGKESDVEAQK
-216 YKDYFAINEPLR
+216 YKDYFAVSEPLR

-239 RAEAEGYIR
+239 RAENEGIIR
-248 VDISPDSEK
+248 VDISPDREK

-263 RLFLK
+263 HLFLH
-268 NNSDAAYQVELAME
+268 NQSEASYQVELAME

-296 AAAASK
+296 FAASSK
-302 EKADTEAI
+302 EKADAEAI

-328 KRVLAVDPG
+328 KRVLAIDPG

-350 GDLLQ
+350 GDLLH
-355 HTVVMLNNK
+355 HTVVFLNTK
-364 QSIETLQRLV
+364 QATETLQLLIK
-374 HQYQIEAIAIG
+374 QYQIEAIAIG

-392 AEQMVRVALEAKG
+392 SEQMVRVAIETMEQEGEKTK
-405 DRAPQKSADFSG
+405 RSSAP
-417 TPLAT
+417 
-422 RREVQVFVVSE
+422 QVFVVSE

-443 IAREE
+443 TAREE

-489 VNQTRLAE
+489 VNQTRLGE
-497 SLQQTVESVVNHVGV
+497 SLQQTVESVVNCVGV

-522 TYISGLGPTLAQNIV
+522 TYISGLGPALAQNIV
-537 NYRSENGP
+537 NYRSEHGA
-545 FKSRKELLKVPKM
+545 FTSRKALLNVPKM

-571 VTNSDMPLDNSAVHP
+571 VTNSENPLDNSAVHP
-586 ESYAIV
+586 ESYLIV
-592 ERMAKD
+592 EQMAKD
-598 MGCKVSDLMSEKSL
+598 LHCTITDLMQRADL

-617 LKKYVTG
+617 LQRYITSE
-624 QVGMP
+624 VGMP
-629 TLKDIMQELEKPSR
+629 TLTDILRELEKPSR
-643 DPREQIEEWHFDE
+643 DPRTQLEEFHFDE

-674 TNISNFGAFCDVGVH
+674 TNIANFGAFCDIGVH

-696 SEMANRRISNPNEVV
+696 SEMANRRVSNPQEVV
-711 SLHQHVRV
+711 SLHQHVQV

-733 SLKGV
+733 SLRK

>member
-1 MQNFHYFC
+1 MTDFSK
-9 TVEYFGLISS
+9 LISS
-19 KLNIA
+19 RIGVA
-24 VKQVA
+24 AAQVA
-29 ATVALLNENAT
+29 ATIALLNENAT
-40 IPFIARYRKEK
+40 IPFIARYRKER
-51 TGSLDEVQIAA
+51 TGSLDEVQISQVAD
-62 IAEEYHRCLE
+62 EYHRFLE
-72 IDDRK
+72 LDDRK

-83 IEEQGKLTDELRM
+83 IEEQGKLTSELRQ
-96 RIEQC
+96 RIDQS

-106 LEDIYLPYKPHR
+106 LEDIYLPYRPHR

-127 QGYEPLAQALFA
+127 QGLEPLATAIFEQKQPL
-139 QRREGDEAMRRI
+139 
-151 GEKLKAKG
+151 EKIIQHSTLTIQNSEKR
-159 EEAKKAEEAL
+159 EEAL

-175 MAEWISQDEQAR
+175 IAEWISQDEKAR
-187 NGMRRE
+187 QNIRRE
-193 FGYSAMITTKV
+193 FSYSAIITTKV
-204 VKGKADEAEAQK
+204 VKGKDTDPEAQK
-216 YKDYFAINEPLR
+216 YKDYFAINEHLR

-239 RAEAEGYIR
+239 RAESEGIIR
-248 VDISPDSEK
+248 VDISPDREK

-263 RLFLK
+263 YQFLHS
-268 NNSDAAYQVELAME
+268 NSDASYQVELAME

-296 AAAASK
+296 FAASSK

-328 KRVLAVDPG
+328 KRVLALDPG
-337 FRTGCKVVVLSAQ
+337 FRTGCKLVILSAQ
-350 GDLLQ
+350 GDLLK
-355 HTVVMLNNK
+355 HTVVFLNTK
-364 QSIETLQRLV
+364 QATDTLQQLI
-374 HQYQIEAIAIG
+374 HQHQIEAIAIG

-392 AEQMVRVALEAKG
+392 TEQMVRVALDTIA
-405 DRAPQKSADFSG
+405 S
-417 TPLAT
+417 TPYT
-422 RREVQVFVVSE
+422 IHHTPQVFVVSE

-448 FPNEDVTV
+448 FPDEDVTV

-489 VNQTRLAE
+489 VNQSRLAE
-497 SLQQTVESVVNHVGV
+497 SLQQTVESVVNCVGV

-522 TYISGLGPTLAQNIV
+522 TYISGLGPALAQNIV
-537 NYRSENGP
+537 NYRQEHGAFN
-545 FKSRKELLKVPKM
+545 SRKELLKVPKM

-571 VTNSDMPLDNSAVHP
+571 VTNSKNPLDNSAVHP
-586 ESYAIV
+586 ESYPIV

-598 MGCKVSDLMSEKSL
+598 LGCTVSDLMNQSNL

-617 LKKYVTG
+617 LQRYVTTE
-624 QVGMP
+624 VGIP
-629 TLKDIMQELEKPSR
+629 TLTDILRELEKPSR
-643 DPREQIEEWHFDE
+643 DPREQIEEFHFDE
-656 SVHTIDDLQVGM
+656 SVHTIDDLKVGM

-674 TNISNFGAFCDVGVH
+674 TNISNFGAFCDLGVH

-696 SEMANRRISNPNEVV
+696 SEMAHRRINNPSEVV

-733 SLKGV
+733 SLKQV

>member
-1 MQNFHYFC
+1 MLIDMTDFSK
-9 TVEYFGLISS
+9 LISS
-19 KLNIA
+19 RIGVA
-24 VKQVA
+24 AAQVA
-29 ATVALLNENAT
+29 ATIALLNENAT
-40 IPFIARYRKEK
+40 IPFIARYRKER
-51 TGSLDEVQIAA
+51 TGSLDEVQISK
-62 IAEEYHRCLE
+62 IADEYHRFLE
-72 IDDRK
+72 LDDRK

-83 IEEQGKLTDELRM
+83 IEEQGKLTTELRQ
-96 RIEQC
+96 RIEQS

-127 QGYEPLAQALFA
+127 QGLEPLAIAIFA
-139 QRREGDEAMRRI
+139 QRKE
-151 GEKLKAKG
+151 G
-159 EEAKKAEEAL
+159 EEAMKRLGDKREESL

-175 MAEWISQDEQAR
+175 IAEWISQDEKAR
-187 NGMRRE
+187 NDIRRE
-193 FGYSAMITTKV
+193 FTYTAMITTKL
-204 VKGKADEAEAQK
+204 VKSKEDDPEAQK

-239 RAEAEGYIR
+239 RAESEGFIR
-248 VDISPDSEK
+248 VDISPDREK

-263 RLFLK
+263 YQFLR
-268 NNSDAAYQVELAME
+268 NNNDAAYQVELAME

-296 AAAASK
+296 FAASSK
-302 EKADTEAI
+302 EKADAEAI

-328 KRVLAVDPG
+328 KRVMALDPG

-350 GDLLQ
+350 GDLLK
-355 HTVVMLNNK
+355 HTVVFLNTK
-364 QSIETLQRLV
+364 QASDTLQQLI

-392 AEQMVRVALEAKG
+392 TEQMVRFAIG
-405 DRAPQKSADFSG
+405 DK
-417 TPLAT
+417 AT
-422 RREVQVFVVSE
+422 EPQVFVVSE

-448 FPNEDVTV
+448 FPDEDVTV

-489 VNQTRLAE
+489 VNQSRLAE
-497 SLQQTVESVVNHVGV
+497 SLQQTVESVVNRVGV

-537 NYRSENGP
+537 NYRQEHGAFPN
-545 FKSRKELLKVPKM
+545 RKALLKVPKM

-571 VTNSDMPLDNSAVHP
+571 VTNSDNVLDNSAVHP
-586 ESYAIV
+586 ESYPIV

-598 MGCKVSDLMSEKSL
+598 LDCTVSDLMTKEEL
-612 REKID
+612 RKKID
-617 LKKYVTG
+617 LQRYVSAE
-624 QVGMP
+624 VGLP
-629 TLKDIMQELEKPSR
+629 TLTDILHELEIGRASC
-643 DPREQIEEWHFDE
+643 RE
-656 SVHTIDDLQVGM
+656 
-668 VLPGII
+668 
-674 TNISNFGAFCDVGVH
+674 
-689 KDGLIHI
+689 
-696 SEMANRRISNPNEVV
+696 
-711 SLHQHVRV
+711 RV
-719 RVIDIDRARGRIQL
+719 FRPV
-733 SLKGV
+733 

>member
-1 MQNFHYFC
+1 M
-9 TVEYFGLISS
+9 EYFGLISNKIGVS
-19 KLNIA
+19 AEQI
-24 VKQVA
+24 A

-62 IAEEYHRCLE
+62 IADEYHRYLE
-72 IDDRK
+72 IEDRK
-77 ATILKT
+77 ATILRT
-83 IEEQGKLTDELRM
+83 IEEQGKLTSELKA
-96 RIEQC
+96 RIERS

-127 QGYEPLAQALFA
+127 QGHEPLAVAIFA
-139 QRREGDEAMRRI
+139 QKREGEEAMRRLNERI
-151 GEKLKAKG
+151 KAKG
-159 EEAKKAEEAL
+159 EEAKQAEEAL

-175 MAEWISQDEQAR
+175 IAEWISQDEQAR
-187 NGMRRE
+187 NNIRRE
-193 FGYSAMITTKV
+193 FTYSAVLTTKLI
-204 VKGKADEAEAQK
+204 KGKETEEEAQK
-216 YKDYFAINEPLR
+216 YRDYFNVKEPLK

-263 RLFLK
+263 RIFLRT
-268 NNSDAAYQVELAME
+268 NSDATYQVELAME

-287 LLKPAIETE
+287 LLKPSIETE
-296 AAAASK
+296 FAALSK
-302 EKADTEAI
+302 EKADEEAI
-310 RVFADNLRQL
+310 RVFAQNLRQL

-328 KRVLAVDPG
+328 KRVLALDPG
-337 FRTGCKVVVLSAQ
+337 FRTGCKTVVLSAQ
-350 GDLLQ
+350 GDLLY
-355 HTVVMLNNK
+355 HTVVFVNNVASTK
-364 QSIETLQRLV
+364 TLQQLIA
-374 HQYQIEAIAIG
+374 QYQIEAIAIG

-392 AEQMVRVALEAKG
+392 TEQMVGIALAGETK
-405 DRAPQKSADFSG
+405 
-417 TPLAT
+417 
-422 RREVQVFVVSE
+422 VQVFVVSE

-448 FPNEDVTV
+448 FPDEDVTV

-489 VNQTRLAE
+489 VNQTRLGE

-522 TYISGLGPTLAQNIV
+522 TYISGLGPAIAQNIV
-537 NYRSENGP
+537 NYRSENGAFP
-545 FKSRKELLKVPKM
+545 NRKALLKVPKM

-571 VTNSDMPLDNSAVHP
+571 VTNSDNVLDNSAVHP
-586 ESYAIV
+586 ESYGIV
-592 ERMAKD
+592 EQMAKD
-598 MGCKVSDLMSEKSL
+598 LRCKVADLMSNAEL
-612 REKID
+612 RKQID
-617 LKKYVTG
+617 LQRYVTDK
-624 QVGMP
+624 VGLP
-629 TLKDIMQELEKPSR
+629 TLQDIIKELEKPSR
-643 DPREQIEEWHFDE
+643 DPREQLEEWHFDE
-656 SVHTIDDLQVGM
+656 NVHTIDDLQVGM
-668 VLPGII
+668 VLPGIV
-674 TNISNFGAFCDVGVH
+674 TNIANFGAFVDLGVH

-696 SEMANRRISNPNEVV
+696 SEMANRRISTPTEVV
-711 SLHQHVRV
+711 SLHQHVMV
-719 RVIDIDRARGRIQL
+719 KVIDIDKARGRIQL
-733 SLKGV
+733 SLKK